1 MSQNKVVSR
10 TIAIALGLVCLVLA
24 AGLIVSVANGSLNS
38 NDKQTISDLQ
48 DQVSSQTD
56 QISTLTSQNTILSNQ
71 LSTAKS
77 NSTTLAEKVANLTST
92 INDYESIIAMN
103 NSDIALDN
111 QTITQDANATTTLYD
126 GTINY
131 AGYAVIEVTATSN
144 TTYIQA
150 VYTCGDLDYNQTI
163 TVGTSGTSI
172 FPILPGDLT
181 LIIGNIDS
189 ESNNATV
196 TFTYYY

>member
-10 TIAIALGLVCLVLA
+10 TIAIALGLVCVVLA

-38 NDKQTISDLQ
+38 DKQTISDLQ
-48 DQVSSQTD
+48 DQVSSQSD
-56 QISTLTSQNTILSNQ
+56 QISSLTSQNTVLTNQ

-111 QTITQDANATTTLYD
+111 QTYTQDANATTTLYD
-126 GTINY
+126 GTITY
-131 AGYAVIEVTATSN
+131 AGYAVIEVEATSN

-150 VYTCGDLDYNQTI
+150 IYTCGDLDYNQTI
-163 TVGTSGTSI
+163 IVGTSGTAI

-181 LIIGNIDS
+181 LVIGNVGL